1 MTVAIEAE
9 FQHLIGKFDA
19 VREALAGLRL
29 TAVEDRPLR
38 DQVLLVERLADSVDD
53 LIGWLDEAR
62 SSAGDA
68 QKAVRHPLDGYRA
81 CEALALANDRF
92 IQLEYKFFYA
102 GVSYEEI
109 NELTRFGQ
117 RRGRECLGWTR
128 SVLEALEQCRAP
140 IRELDEA
147 LLHCWRELAER
158 LGTGAV
164 SVQTTNIGQQISAA
178 AVAAGKTQRGVPG
191 SRNDALNVTDMT

>member
-1 MTVAIEAE
+1 MTVAIETE
-9 FQHLIGKFDA
+9 FQYLVGKFDA

-38 DQVLLVERLADSVDD
+38 DEVLLVERLADSVDD

-62 SSAGDA
+62 AAAGDA

-81 CEALALANDRF
+81 CAALALANDRF
-92 IQLEYKFFYA
+92 IQLEYKFFSA

-117 RRGRECLGWTR
+117 RRGREWLGWTR
-128 SVLEALEQCRAP
+128 SVLQALDQCRTP
-140 IRELDEA
+140 VRELDEA

-158 LGTGAV
+158 LGTSAV

-178 AVAAGKTQRGVPG
+178 ALAAGKTQLDARG
-191 SRNDALNVTDMT
+191 SAHDAMT